1 MSEENLYRN
10 AALYMKK
17 GGFIKSDRIDIDPF
31 DGETLQWLQKIA
43 NSKNQDVYV
52 IREFIANDA
61 EYQEKRPE
69 QLASD
74 WYVMKVEPESE
85 SCIQNH

>member
-10 AALYMKK
+10 AALYTKK
-17 GGFIKSDRIDIDPF
+17 GGFIDGRIDIDLF
-31 DGETLQWLQKIA
+31 NEETIQWLQKMA
-43 NSKNQDVYV
+43 NAKKQDVYV